1 MSIEV
6 KYSQVTDSSEA
17 WVAVKAHITPE
28 LIAKFKVKA
37 AVDYQEAEKK
47 IKAKGKG
54 FELNINLLDD
64 KATAEIKLSLLLK
77 PLKGKILEG
86 IEKQLKRVV

>member
-1 MSIEV
+1 MCKEV
-6 KYSQVTDSSEA
+6 KYEKCANADEA
-17 WVAVKAHITPE
+17 WIAVKSHITPE
-28 LIAKFKVKA
+28 LIEKFKVKA
-37 AVDYQEAEKK
+37 DVDYMEAQKK

-54 FELNINLLDD
+54 FELNIDLLDD
-64 KATAEIKLSLLLK
+64 RARAEIKLSLLLK

>member
-1 MSIEV
+1 MSLEV
-6 KYSQVTDSSEA
+6 RYEKVASSSEA
-17 WVAVKAHITPE
+17 WDAVKSHITPE

-37 AVDYQEAEKK
+37 DVDYNEANKK

-64 KATAEIKLSLLLK
+64 KAVADIKLSLLLK
-77 PLKGKILEG
+77 PLKGKVLEG